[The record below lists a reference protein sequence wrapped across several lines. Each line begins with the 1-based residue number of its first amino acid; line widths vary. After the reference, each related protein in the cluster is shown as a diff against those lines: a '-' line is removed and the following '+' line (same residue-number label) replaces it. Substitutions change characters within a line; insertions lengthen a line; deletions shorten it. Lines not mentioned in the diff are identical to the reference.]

1 MSDATW
7 EIRIRGPQLMA
18 LGLTSP
24 PIAWAGEVQG
34 RGVVLARTKGA
45 VEVHTFDLSAEPTLR
60 QVTDRRYGT
69 IDGAISPDGRWVFWF
84 DDEAGDEVGRWQRE
98 PFDGG
103 YRQALLTDLP
113 ASESTGIVPRNNGG
127 AIVARWSDHL
137 ELAVAH
143 PDGTGDVVFS
153 QDDWSAL
160 DDVSASGDL
169 ALLTTSPADD
179 AAHTRVLVVS
189 LTDGAVVDTLAV
201 PDARLTAVAFR
212 PGTNDTVLVLD
223 ESGERMGLALW
234 HLTSNDLTPIRT
246 GLGGDLHAKWSRD
259 GSWLV
264 VTSFENGRESV
275 HRHDLASGVTTLLRP
290 AVGVVGGMSVDADDC
305 VQLLE
310 SSSDQPAR
318 LLLIPSDGSAADDAS
333 NPLVLIDPSAGQ
345 MPPTPTSTDVF
356 TDGPGGRIHSLLTEP
371 STGTRPFP
379 TVFWVH
385 GGPWWRD
392 EHAWRDSVPSL
403 TDAGIA
409 VVRVN
414 FRGSTGYGTAWQDAL
429 HRDIGA
435 IECAD
440 IAAVREALV
449 RDGVIDPK
457 RVAIGGGS
465 WGGYVTLYAL
475 GTQPDA
481 WVAGAALV
489 PLADWALCWELQ
501 PANWRAGDAAL
512 IGGRLEDVPEL
523 FAAASPITYV
533 DDVRAPVLITAGE
546 SDPHCP
552 VQQVDTYVERL
563 QARGH
568 DVTYDRRTGGH
579 VAWDADTRVAETR
592 TFVDFLKS
600 KLI

>member
-1 MSDATW
+1 MTDEAW

-24 PIAWAGEVQG
+24 PIAWAAQSPG

-45 VEVHTFDLSAEPTLR
+45 VEVHAFDLAADPPLR
-60 QVTDRRYGT
+60 QVTDRPYGT
-69 IDGAISPDGRWVFWF
+69 IDGAISPDGRWIFWL
-84 DDEAGDEVGRWQRE
+84 DDAAGDEVGRWQRE

-103 YRQALLTDLP
+103 DGHTLLADLP
-113 ASESTGIVPRNNGG
+113 AKESFGIVPNNDGG
-127 AIVARWSDHL
+127 LLIARWGDRLELTVAR
-137 ELAVAH
+137 A
-143 PDGTGDVVFS
+143 DGSGDVVYS
-153 QDDWSAL
+153 QDDAASL
-160 DDVSASGDL
+160 HDVSANGEL
-169 ALLTTSPADD
+169 ALLTTTPTAD
-179 AAHTRVLVVS
+179 ASHTQVLVVR
-189 LTDGAVVDTLAV
+189 LTDGTVAGTLAV
-201 PDARLTAVAFR
+201 PSARLTAVAFR
-212 PGTNDTVLVLD
+212 PGSDDTVLVLD
-223 ESGERMGLALW
+223 ESGERIALALW
-234 HLTSNDLTPIRT
+234 DLASNNHTPIRT
-246 GLGGDLHAKWSRD
+246 GLAGDLNARWSPD
-259 GSWLV
+259 GRWLV

-275 HRHDLASGVTTLLRP
+275 HRHDVASGVTSLLRP
-290 AVGVVGGMSVDADDC
+290 AVGVVAGMFIDADDS

-310 SSSDQPAR
+310 STSDLPAR
-318 LLLIPSDGSAADDAS
+318 LLRIPSDGSAS
-333 NPLVLIDPSAGQ
+333 EPEVLIDPSAGQ
-345 MPPTPTSTDVF
+345 MPATPTSTDVF

-371 STGTRPFP
+371 SGGTRPYP

-392 EHAWRDSVPSL
+392 EHAWRDSVPAL

-414 FRGSTGYGTAWQDAL
+414 FRGSTGYGTAWRDAL

-440 IAAVREALV
+440 IAAVREGLV
-449 RDGVIDPK
+449 RDGVIDPE
-457 RVAIGGGS
+457 RVGIGGGS

-489 PLADWALCWELQ
+489 PLADWALSWELQ
-501 PANWRAGDAAL
+501 HANWRATDAAL
-512 IGGRLEDVPEL
+512 IGGRLEDAPEL

-533 DDVRAPVLITAGE
+533 DHVRAPVLITAGE

-552 VQQVDTYVERL
+552 VQQVDSYVERL

-592 TFVDFLKS
+592 KFVDFLKS